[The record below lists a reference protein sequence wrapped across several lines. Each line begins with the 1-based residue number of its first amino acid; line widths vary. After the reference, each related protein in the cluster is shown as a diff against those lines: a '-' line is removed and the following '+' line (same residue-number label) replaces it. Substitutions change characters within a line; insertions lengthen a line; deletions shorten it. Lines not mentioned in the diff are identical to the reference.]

1 MEAGTVPEKVTI
13 SHRGARY
20 EIGMGKRYYAI
31 WVAGAPRTDPID
43 RWPET
48 PEGWSQ
54 AWARF
59 TAIETPGTIAA
70 VPRKRAFAALRRVRA
85 AGSAD
90 GPAQVNPRREAAK
103 GLVAVVFLGLGV
115 VLGIAGLFPDY

>member
-1 MEAGTVPEKVTI
+1 MSEPSGNFQLQCVPSHLSVTRRQERTRMHGGGTVDKVTI

-20 EIGMGKRYYAI
+20 EIGLAKRYYAV
-31 WVAGAPRTDPID
+31 WTVDAPRAEPID

-70 VPRKRAFAALRRVRA
+70 VPRQRALTIPGFRRNATGTTSV
-85 AGSAD
+85 D
-90 GPAQVNPRREAAK
+90 
-103 GLVAVVFLGLGV
+103 
-115 VLGIAGLFPDY
+115 